1 MMSGLLLA
9 AWLVVTPQGGSLSET
24 GVEPRRYHE
33 INHDLRELI
42 RAHARAESP
51 AAQAAVVQEM
61 CVLYVEL
68 KRDPRLASSDT
79 LQEYK
84 AKLWS
89 RLVRIQ
95 TDLEQQLAR
104 QQRQSGRPADVSAPA
119 AGPNDTADLEA
130 SGSLAGSLSLLG
142 GVLGGPADLLAHG
155 GSLGGG
161 SPGGGSLGG
170 GAAGGDYGQSLVELI
185 QRTIAPEFWDVN
197 GGPGTIVYFAPLRVL
212 VVRATSEIHHKIG
225 GGVQGLRRAGQ

>member
-1 MMSGLLLA
+1 MSGLLLA
-9 AWLVVTPQGGSLSET
+9 ACLIAASPGGSLSD
-24 GVEPRRYHE
+24 GSVEPRRYHE
-33 INHDLRELI
+33 INDDLRELI
-42 RAHARAESP
+42 RAYARAESP
-51 AAQAAVVQEM
+51 AAQSAVIHEM

-95 TDLEQQLAR
+95 TELERQLAR
-104 QQRQSGRPADVSAPA
+104 EQRQPGRPADGGA
-119 AGPNDTADLEA
+119 AAVQPSDTADVQA

-155 GSLGGG
+155 GSLGA
-161 SPGGGSLGG
+161 GSLGG